1 MTTKIWP
8 RGHGTTRVLLKRP
21 VTYVTTAT
29 LIPDGMNQ
37 FHNRAAG
44 YMQVAPAYE
53 RPVSGLG
60 DPSADL
66 VKSMVRRGVH
76 PERARVLVARAKHRI
91 VKHGVVSRHSVAA
104 SKHGVGTGYRSGLG
118 DDATAGPTLADVQS
132 KGNDFQNAH
141 RTLISQL
148 AATEDD
154 AGRMS
159 IRNAVE
165 GLYNDW
171 TDWAVSVR
179 GGVPP
184 YQWNRTDPIDAILI
198 AVRDDLKNTT
208 DLLAANAYQKVL
220 GKQIS
225 DMGRPGGLPKLSLD
239 LPWYVWLGVAAGTV
253 TVAKA
258 AHLW

>member
-60 DPSADL
+60 DPAADL
-66 VKSMVRRGVH
+66 VKSLVKRGIH
-76 PERARVLVARAKHRI
+76 PERARVLVTRAKHRI
-91 VKHGVVSRHSVAA
+91 VKRGVASKHSVA
-104 SKHGVGTGYRSGLG
+104 SSRHGAGVRHRSGLG
-118 DDATAGPTLADVQS
+118 DDAPAGLTLEDVQA
-132 KGNDFQNAH
+132 KGNDFQGAH
-141 RTLISQL
+141 RTLIAQL
-148 AATEDD
+148 AATQDD

-171 TDWAVSVR
+171 TAWAVGAR

-184 YQWNRTDPIDAILI
+184 YQWNRTDPVDAILI
-198 AVRDDLKNTT
+198 AVRDDLRNTA
-208 DLLAANAYQKVL
+208 DLLAANKAQQVL

-225 DMGRPGGLPKLSLD
+225 EMGRPGLPKLSLD
-239 LPWYVWLGVAAGTV
+239 LPWYAWLGVAAGV
-253 TVAKA
+253 AAGAKA